1 MNNRYLTPLA
11 LLSLAS
17 LIACTPTRV
26 SDQVA
31 LNSPESWQHAPN
43 AQTAETVD
51 LKTWWQGFNDPLL
64 NELIDKALA
73 ANHDL
78 KIATARIREA
88 NAMVTVAEAALYP
101 SLDFSLSGGREKRID
116 QIVGVP
122 SGQGIKLITPT
133 ADAVSGGLAA
143 RWEIDLFGGRHLEAE
158 AAAAQAEG
166 SKEGLHA
173 TQVGLLAQVATNYL
187 ELRGVQQRTGI
198 LQNNIALQRERLRTL
213 QAFIKAGLANEADLV
228 RQQTLL
234 QGTEATL
241 PGLTNVEQMLIHRLG
256 VLLGEP
262 PENLGNRLAAVGPL
276 PNEALNKLIPFMV
289 RQAHHERNQPLAV
302 RPEPFGDAQESLVEG
317 PTQGSPRNLPT
328 MPNLLPADLLAQRPD
343 LRLAQA
349 EVSAA
354 AASLGSARADL
365 YPKLVLSASGGVG
378 ALAVGGFPSL
388 ADSVYALGSGL
399 SAPIFN
405 AGRIRAHIAAADAR
419 LDQVAANYEKT
430 FLLALEDVENA
441 FVAHRSATDSL
452 SRLTEA
458 EASAEK
464 AYRLVDALY
473 QRGANNYLAV
483 LDAQRS
489 KLAVSDER
497 AKAETAVS
505 VAMASLYRAFGGGW
519 TISSSDSGIDKA
531 SIR

>member
-11 LLSLAS
+11 FLSLAWLS
-17 LIACTPTRV
+17 ACTPTRV
-26 SDQVA
+26 GDKVA
-31 LNSPESWQHAPN
+31 LNSPATWQHAPN
-43 AQTAETVD
+43 AQTAETAD

-64 NELIDKALA
+64 NELIDQALA

-78 KIATARIREA
+78 KIATARVREA

-116 QIVGVP
+116 RIVGVP

-158 AAAAQAEG
+158 AAVAQAEG

-173 TQVGLLAQVATNYL
+173 AQVGLLAQVATNYL
-187 ELRGVQQRTGI
+187 QLRGLQQRTGI
-198 LQNNIALQRERLRTL
+198 LQGNIALQRERLRTI
-213 QAFIKAGLANEADLV
+213 QAFVKAGLANEADLA

-241 PGLTNVEQMLIHRLG
+241 PGLANAEQNLIHRLG
-256 VLLGEP
+256 VLLGQP
-262 PENLGNRLAAVGPL
+262 PESLGNRLAAVGPL
-276 PNEALNKLIPFMV
+276 PK
-289 RQAHHERNQPLAV
+289 QAPA
-302 RPEPFGDAQESLVEG
+302 
-317 PTQGSPRNLPT
+317 

-343 LRLAQA
+343 LRLAQT

-354 AASLGSARADL
+354 AAGLGSARADL

-388 ADSVYALGSGL
+388 AESVYALGSGL

-405 AGRIRAHIAAADAR
+405 AGRIRAHITAADAR
-419 LDQVAANYEKT
+419 LEQVAAKYELT

-441 FVAHRSATDSL
+441 FVAHRSATDS
-452 SRLTEA
+452 SGRLTEA

-464 AYRLVDALY
+464 AYRLVDAVY
-473 QRGANNYLAV
+473 QRGAGNYLAV

-497 AKAETAVS
+497 AKAETAVG
-505 VAMASLYRAFGGGW
+505 VAMVSLYRAFGGGW
-519 TISSSDSGIDKA
+519 TLDSSVNAIANA
-531 SIR
+531 SAR

>member
-1 MNNRYLTPLA
+1 MNSRYLTPLA
-11 LLSLAS
+11 LLSLVWLS
-17 LIACTPTRV
+17 ACTPTRV
-26 SDQVA
+26 SNQVPID
-31 LNSPESWQHAPN
+31 SPAQWQHAPN
-43 AQTAETVD
+43 AQSAGTAD

-73 ANHDL
+73 ANYDL
-78 KIATARIREA
+78 KIATARVREA

-116 QIVGVP
+116 RIVGVP

-158 AAAAQAEG
+158 AAVAQAEG
-166 SKEGLHA
+166 SQEGLHA
-173 TQVGLLAQVATNYL
+173 AQVGLLAQVATNYM
-187 ELRGVQQRTGI
+187 ELRGVQQRIGI
-198 LQNNIALQRERLRTL
+198 LQSNIDLQRERLRTL
-213 QAFIKAGLANEADLV
+213 QVFLKAGLANEADMA

-234 QGTEATL
+234 HGTEATL
-241 PGLTNVEQMLIHRLG
+241 PVLVNAEKKLTHRLG

-262 PENLGNRLAAVGPL
+262 PENLEQRLAVAGPL
-276 PNEALNKLIPFMV
+276 PK
-289 RQAHHERNQPLAV
+289 QA
-302 RPEPFGDAQESLVEG
+302 
-317 PTQGSPRNLPT
+317 PT
-328 MPNLLPADLLAQRPD
+328 MPKLLPADLLAQRPD
-343 LRLAQA
+343 LRLART

-388 ADSVYALGSGL
+388 AESVYALGSGL

-405 AGRIRAHIAAADAR
+405 AGRIRSHIAAADAR

-441 FVAHRSATDSL
+441 FVAHRSASDSFG
-452 SRLTEA
+452 RLTEA

-473 QRGANNYLAV
+473 QHGAGNYLAV

-505 VAMASLYRAFGGGW
+505 VAMVSLYRAFGGGW
-519 TISSSDSGIDKA
+519 TIASSDSGIDKV

>member
-1 MNNRYLTPLA
+1 MNSRYTTPLII
-11 LLSLAS
+11 LSWVWLS
-17 LIACTPTRV
+17 ACTPTRV
-26 SDQVA
+26 GDQVPVNSPAEWAHA
-31 LNSPESWQHAPN
+31 LNSSSDKA
-43 AQTAETVD
+43 D
-51 LKTWWQGFNDPLL
+51 LKVWWQGFNDPLL
-64 NELIDKALA
+64 NELIDRALA

-78 KIATARIREA
+78 KIATARVREA

-101 SLDFSLSGGREKRID
+101 SVDFSLSGGREKRID
-116 QIVGVP
+116 RIVGVP

-143 RWEIDLFGGRHLEAE
+143 RWEIDLFGSRHLEAE

-166 SKEGLHA
+166 SQEGLHA
-173 TQVGLLAQVATNYL
+173 AQVGLLAQVATNYL
-187 ELRGVQQRTGI
+187 ELRGTQQRTGI
-198 LQNNIALQRERLRTL
+198 LQKNIELQRERLRTL
-213 QAFIKAGLANEADLV
+213 QAFLKAGLANEADV
-228 RQQTLL
+228 ARQQTLL
-234 QGTEATL
+234 HGTEATL
-241 PGLTNVEQMLIHRLG
+241 PVLVNAEKNLIHRLG

-262 PENLGNRLAAVGPL
+262 PESLEHRLAVVGPL
-276 PNEALNKLIPFMV
+276 PKEA
-289 RQAHHERNQPLAV
+289 
-302 RPEPFGDAQESLVEG
+302 
-317 PTQGSPRNLPT
+317 PT
-328 MPNLLPADLLAQRPD
+328 MPNLLPSDLLAQRPD

-365 YPKLVLSASGGVG
+365 YPKLVLSASGGLG

-388 ADSVYALGSGL
+388 AESVYALGSGL

-441 FVAHRSATDSL
+441 FVAHRSATD
-452 SRLTEA
+452 RFGQLTEA

-473 QRGANNYLAV
+473 NRGAGDYLAV

-489 KLAVSDER
+489 KLQISDQR
-497 AKAETAVS
+497 ISAETEIA
-505 VAMASLYRAFGGGW
+505 VAMVSLYRAFGGGW
-519 TISSSDSGIDKA
+519 SEDPGPTEVANAD
-531 SIR
+531 

>member
-1 MNNRYLTPLA
+1 MNSRYLTPLA
-11 LLSLAS
+11 LLSLVWLS
-17 LIACTPTRV
+17 ACTPTRV
-26 SDQVA
+26 SNQVPID
-31 LNSPESWQHAPN
+31 SPAQWQHAPN
-43 AQTAETVD
+43 AQSAGTAD

-73 ANHDL
+73 ANYDL
-78 KIATARIREA
+78 KIATARVREA

-116 QIVGVP
+116 RIVGVP

-158 AAAAQAEG
+158 AAAVQAEG
-166 SKEGLHA
+166 SQEGLHA
-173 TQVGLLAQVATNYL
+173 AQVGLLAQVATNYL

-198 LQNNIALQRERLRTL
+198 LQKNIELQRERLRTL
-213 QAFIKAGLANEADLV
+213 QAFLKAGLANEADIA

-241 PGLTNVEQMLIHRLG
+241 PILVNAEKNLIHRLG

-262 PENLGNRLAAVGPL
+262 PESLEYRLAVVGPL
-276 PNEALNKLIPFMV
+276 PK
-289 RQAHHERNQPLAV
+289 QA
-302 RPEPFGDAQESLVEG
+302 
-317 PTQGSPRNLPT
+317 PT
-328 MPNLLPADLLAQRPD
+328 MPSLLPSDLLAQRPD
-343 LRLAQA
+343 LRLAQT

-354 AASLGSARADL
+354 AASLGSAQADL
-365 YPKLVLSASGGVG
+365 YSKLVLSASGGLG

-388 ADSVYALGSGL
+388 AESVYALGSGL

-419 LDQVAANYEKT
+419 LSQVAANYEKT

-441 FVAHRSATDSL
+441 FVAHRSARD
-452 SRLTEA
+452 RFGQLTEA
-458 EASAEK
+458 EGSAEK
-464 AYRLVDALY
+464 AYRLVDAMY
-473 QRGANNYLAV
+473 QRGAGDYLVV

-497 AKAETAVS
+497 TKAETEVS
-505 VAMASLYRAFGGGW
+505 VAMVSLYRAFGGGW
-519 TISSSDSGIDKA
+519 KVDSSASIDKA
-531 SIR
+531 SIP

>member
-1 MNNRYLTPLA
+1 MNNRYLTSLAFLA
-11 LLSLAS
+11 LAWLSG
-17 LIACTPTRV
+17 CTPTRV
-26 SDQVA
+26 GDQVA
-31 LNSPESWQHAPN
+31 LDSPATWQHAPN
-43 AQTAETVD
+43 VQSIETVD

-78 KIATARIREA
+78 KIATARVRES
-88 NAMVTVAEAALYP
+88 NAMVTIAESALYP

-116 QIVGVP
+116 RIVGVP

-173 TQVGLLAQVATNYL
+173 AQVGLLAQVATNYL

-198 LQNNIALQRERLRTL
+198 LQGNIALQRERLRTI
-213 QAFIKAGLANEADLV
+213 QAFVKAGLANEADLA

-234 QGTEATL
+234 QDTEATL
-241 PGLTNVEQMLIHRLG
+241 PGLVNAEHNLIHRLG

-262 PENLGNRLAAVGPL
+262 PESLGNRLAAVDPL
-276 PNEALNKLIPFMV
+276 PK
-289 RQAHHERNQPLAV
+289 QAPAM
-302 RPEPFGDAQESLVEG
+302 
-317 PTQGSPRNLPT
+317 PT
-328 MPNLLPADLLAQRPD
+328 LLPADLLAQRPD
-343 LRLAQA
+343 LRLAQT

-365 YPKLVLSASGGVG
+365 YPKVVLSASGGVG

-388 ADSVYALGSGL
+388 AESVYALGSGL

-419 LDQVAANYEKT
+419 LDQVATNYEKI

-441 FVAHRSATDSL
+441 FVSHRSATDSFGQL
-452 SRLTEA
+452 IEA

-473 QRGANNYLAV
+473 QHGAGNYLAV

-505 VAMASLYRAFGGGW
+505 VSMVSLYRAFGGGW
-519 TISSSDSGIDKA
+519 VVASSVGDFEIDFSTA
-531 SIR
+531 SQ

>member
-1 MNNRYLTPLA
+1 MKKRYLAA
-11 LLSLAS
+11 LTILSLAS
-17 LIACTPTRV
+17 QIACTPTRV
-26 SDQVA
+26 GDQVA
-31 LNSPESWQHAPN
+31 LNSPAAWQHAPN
-43 AQTAETVD
+43 AQTSEKAD

-64 NELIDKALA
+64 NELIDQALA

-78 KIATARIREA
+78 KIATARVREA

-116 QIVGVP
+116 RIVGVP
-122 SGQGIKLITPT
+122 SGQGMKLITPT

-158 AAAAQAEG
+158 AAAAQAQG
-166 SKEGLHA
+166 SQEGLHA
-173 TQVGLLAQVATNYL
+173 GQVGLLAQVATNYL

-198 LQNNIALQRERLRTL
+198 LQSNIALQRERLRTL
-213 QAFIKAGLANEADLV
+213 QAFEKAGLANEADLA

-234 QGTEATL
+234 QGTEAEL
-241 PGLTNVEQMLIHRLG
+241 PGLANAEQKLIHRLG

-262 PENLGNRLAAVGPL
+262 PENLGNRLAAIGPL
-276 PNEALNKLIPFMV
+276 PK
-289 RQAHHERNQPLAV
+289 QAPA
-302 RPEPFGDAQESLVEG
+302 
-317 PTQGSPRNLPT
+317 
-328 MPNLLPADLLAQRPD
+328 MPKLLPADLLAQRPD
-343 LRLAQA
+343 LRLAQT

-365 YPKLVLSASGGVG
+365 YPKLVLSASGGFG

-452 SRLTEA
+452 GRLTEA

-473 QRGANNYLAV
+473 QRGAGNYLAV
-483 LDAQRS
+483 LDAQRG

-497 AKAETAVS
+497 AKAETATS
-505 VAMASLYRAFGGGW
+505 VAMVSLYRAFGGGW
-519 TISSSDSGIDKA
+519 TAASSDRGIVKT
-531 SIR
+531 SMR

>member
-1 MNNRYLTPLA
+1 MNNRVLAPLTILA
-11 LLSLAS
+11 LAWLS
-17 LIACTPTRV
+17 ACTPTRV
-26 SDQVA
+26 GDQIA
-31 LNSPESWQHAPN
+31 LDSPAQWQHAPN
-43 AQTAETVD
+43 AKTAGMTD

-78 KIATARIREA
+78 KIAAARVREA
-88 NAMVTVAEAALYP
+88 NAMATAAEAALYP

-116 QIVGVP
+116 RIVGVP

-166 SKEGLHA
+166 SQEGLHA
-173 TQVGLLAQVATNYL
+173 AQVGLLTQVAMNYL
-187 ELRGVQQRTGI
+187 ELRGTQQRTGI
-198 LQNNIALQRERLRTL
+198 LQKNIDLQRERLRTL
-213 QAFIKAGLANEADLV
+213 QVFHKAGLANEADMA

-234 QGTEATL
+234 HGTEAAL
-241 PGLTNVEQMLIHRLG
+241 PLLVNAEKNLVHRLG

-262 PENLGNRLAAVGPL
+262 PESLEKRLAVAGPL
-276 PNEALNKLIPFMV
+276 PKQTPA
-289 RQAHHERNQPLAV
+289 
-302 RPEPFGDAQESLVEG
+302 
-317 PTQGSPRNLPT
+317 

-343 LRLAQA
+343 LRLAQT
-349 EVSAA
+349 ELSAA
-354 AASLGSARADL
+354 AAGLGSARADL
-365 YPKLVLSASGGVG
+365 YPKLVLSASGGLG

-441 FVAHRSATDSL
+441 FVAHRSAIEHNEQL
-452 SRLTEA
+452 SQA
-458 EASAEK
+458 ETSAEK
-464 AYRLVDALY
+464 AYRLAEALY
-473 QRGANNYLAV
+473 RQGAGDYLTL
-483 LDAQRS
+483 LDTQRS
-489 KLAVSDER
+489 KLAASDER
-497 AKAETAVS
+497 AKAGTALQVS
-505 VAMASLYRAFGGGW
+505 MVSLYRAFGGGW
-519 TISSSDSGIDKA
+519 TVEPPSQINATTNAITST
-531 SIR
+531 RE

>member
-1 MNNRYLTPLA
+1 MNNRYLIPLT

-26 SDQVA
+26 GDQVA
-31 LNSPESWQHAPN
+31 LNSPATWQHAPN
-43 AQTAETVD
+43 TQTTETVD

-78 KIATARIREA
+78 KIATARVREA
-88 NAMVTVAEAALYP
+88 SAMVTVAEAALYP
-101 SLDFSLSGGREKRID
+101 SLDFSISGGREKRID
-116 QIVGVP
+116 RIVGVP
-122 SGQGIKLITPT
+122 DGQGMKLITPT

-143 RWEIDLFGGRHLEAE
+143 RWEIDVFGGRHLEAE
-158 AAAAQAEG
+158 AAAAQAQG
-166 SKEGLHA
+166 SREGLHA
-173 TQVGLLAQVATNYL
+173 AQVGLLAQVATNYL
-187 ELRGVQQRTGI
+187 ELRGVQQRIGI
-198 LQNNIALQRERLRTL
+198 LQENIALQRERLRTL
-213 QAFIKAGLANEADLV
+213 QAFVKAGLANEADLA

-241 PGLTNVEQMLIHRLG
+241 PQLTNAEQNLIHRLG

-262 PENLGNRLAAVGPL
+262 PENLGARLAVAGPL
-276 PNEALNKLIPFMV
+276 PK
-289 RQAHHERNQPLAV
+289 QAPV
-302 RPEPFGDAQESLVEG
+302 
-317 PTQGSPRNLPT
+317 
-328 MPNLLPADLLAQRPD
+328 MPNLLPAELLAQRPD
-343 LRLAQA
+343 LRLAQT

-365 YPKLVLSASGGVG
+365 YPKIVLSVSGGLG

-388 ADSVYALGSGL
+388 ADSVYALGSGI

-405 AGRIRAHIAAADAR
+405 AGRIRAQITAADGR
-419 LDQVAANYEKT
+419 LEQVAANYEKT

-441 FVAHRSATDSL
+441 FVAHRSATDSF

-464 AYRLVDALY
+464 AYRLVDTLY
-473 QRGANNYLAV
+473 SRGAGNYLAV
-483 LDAQRS
+483 LDAQRG

-505 VAMASLYRAFGGGW
+505 VAMVSLYRAFGGGW
-519 TISSSDSGIDKA
+519 TANSTNSAVDTA
-531 SIR
+531 FMP

>member
-1 MNNRYLTPLA
+1 MNKRVLIPLTI
-11 LLSLAS
+11 LSLAS
-17 LIACTPTRV
+17 QIACTPTRV
-26 SDQVA
+26 GDQVA
-31 LNSPESWQHAPN
+31 LNSPASWHHAPT
-43 AQTAETVD
+43 AQTAETAD
-51 LKTWWQGFNDPLL
+51 LKTWWQGFGDPLL

-78 KIATARIREA
+78 KIATARVREA

-116 QIVGVP
+116 RIVGVP

-166 SKEGLHA
+166 SKEGLRA
-173 TQVGLLAQVATNYL
+173 AQVGLLAQVATNYL
-187 ELRGVQQRTGI
+187 ELRGVQQRTDI
-198 LQNNIALQRERLRTL
+198 LQSDIALQRERLRTV
-213 QAFIKAGLANEADLV
+213 QAFVKAGLANEADLA

-234 QGTEATL
+234 QGTEAML
-241 PGLTNVEQMLIHRLG
+241 PQLTNAGQKLIHRLG

-262 PENLGNRLAAVGPL
+262 PESLEQRLAVAGPL
-276 PNEALNKLIPFMV
+276 PKQAPAMPKLV
-289 RQAHHERNQPLAV
+289 
-302 RPEPFGDAQESLVEG
+302 
-317 PTQGSPRNLPT
+317 
-328 MPNLLPADLLAQRPD
+328 PADLLAQRPD
-343 LRLAQA
+343 LRLAQT

-365 YPKLVLSASGGVG
+365 YPKLVLSASGGIG

-419 LDQVAANYEKT
+419 LEQVGANYEKT

-452 SRLTEA
+452 GQLTAA
-458 EASAEK
+458 ETSAEK

-473 QRGANNYLAV
+473 QRGVGDYLAV

-497 AKAETAVS
+497 TKAETAAG
-505 VAMASLYRAFGGGW
+505 VAMVSIYRAFGGGW
-519 TISSSDSGIDKA
+519 MFDSAINKA
-531 SIR
+531 SIW

>member
-1 MNNRYLTPLA
+1 MNKRYLAALPL
-11 LLSLAS
+11 LLLVS

-26 SDQVA
+26 GDQVA
-31 LNSPESWQHAPN
+31 LNSPANWQHAPN
-43 AQTAETVD
+43 AQTTEAVD

-64 NELIDKALA
+64 NELIDKALS

-78 KIATARIREA
+78 KIASARVREA
-88 NAMVTVAEAALYP
+88 NAMVTVAEAAMYP
-101 SLDFSLSGGREKRID
+101 SLDFSVSGGREKRID
-116 QIVGVP
+116 RIVGVP

-143 RWEIDLFGGRHLEAE
+143 RWEIDLFGGRQLEAE
-158 AAAAQAEG
+158 AAAAQAQG
-166 SKEGLHA
+166 SQEGLHA
-173 TQVGLLAQVATNYL
+173 AQVGLLAQVATNYL

-198 LQNNIALQRERLRTL
+198 LQNNIALQRERLRTV
-213 QAFIKAGLANEADLV
+213 QVFVKAGLANEADLA

-241 PGLTNVEQMLIHRLG
+241 PGMTNAEQNLIHRLG

-262 PENLGNRLAAVGPL
+262 PENLGTRLAAAGPL
-276 PNEALNKLIPFMV
+276 PK
-289 RQAHHERNQPLAV
+289 QAPA
-302 RPEPFGDAQESLVEG
+302 
-317 PTQGSPRNLPT
+317 
-328 MPNLLPADLLAQRPD
+328 MPHLLPADLLAQRPD
-343 LRLAQA
+343 LRLAQT

-365 YPKLVLSASGGVG
+365 YPKIVLSASGGLG
-378 ALAVGGFPSL
+378 AIAVGGFPSL

-405 AGRIRAHIAAADAR
+405 AGRIRAQITAADAR
-419 LDQVAANYEKT
+419 LEQVAANYEKT

-441 FVAHRSATDSL
+441 FVAHRSANDSL
-452 SRLTEA
+452 GKLTEA

-464 AYRLVDALY
+464 AYRLVDTLY
-473 QRGANNYLAV
+473 SRGAGNYLAV

-489 KLAVSDER
+489 KLSVSDER
-497 AKAETAVS
+497 AKAETAVG
-505 VAMASLYRAFGGGW
+505 VAMVSLYRAFGGGW
-519 TISSSDSGIDKA
+519 IVDSSVSGIDNKLIV
-531 SIR
+531 SRDKQ

>member
-1 MNNRYLTPLA
+1 MKNSSLTLLT
-11 LLSLAS
+11 LLSLTN

-26 SDQVA
+26 GDQVA
-31 LNSPESWQHAPN
+31 INSPAQWQHAPN
-43 AQTAETVD
+43 AQVTEAVD

-78 KIATARIREA
+78 KIATARVREA

-116 QIVGVP
+116 RIVGVP

-158 AAAAQAEG
+158 AAAAQAKG

-173 TQVGLLAQVATNYL
+173 AQVGLLAQVATNYL
-187 ELRGVQQRTGI
+187 ELRGVQQRTSI
-198 LQNNIALQRERLRTL
+198 LQENIALQRERLRTL
-213 QAFIKAGLANEADLV
+213 QAFVKAGLANEADLA

-234 QGTEATL
+234 QSTEATL
-241 PGLTNVEQMLIHRLG
+241 PTLANAEQNLIHRLG

-262 PENLGNRLAAVGPL
+262 PENLEHSFADADADAGPL
-276 PNEALNKLIPFMV
+276 PKQAPAL
-289 RQAHHERNQPLAV
+289 
-302 RPEPFGDAQESLVEG
+302 
-317 PTQGSPRNLPT
+317 
-328 MPNLLPADLLAQRPD
+328 PNLLPADLLAQRPD
-343 LRLAQA
+343 LRLAQT
-349 EVSAA
+349 EVSVA

-365 YPKLVLSASGGVG
+365 YPKIVLSASGGLG

-388 ADSVYALGSGL
+388 ADSVYALGSGI

-430 FLLALEDVENA
+430 FLLTLEDVENA
-441 FVAHRSATDSL
+441 FVAHRSATDSF

-473 QRGANNYLAV
+473 SRGAGNYLAV
-483 LDAQRS
+483 LDAERS

-497 AKAETAVS
+497 AKAQTAVS
-505 VAMASLYRAFGGGW
+505 VAMVSLYRAFGGGW
-519 TISSSDSGIDKA
+519 RVDARES
-531 SIR
+531 

>member
-1 MNNRYLTPLA
+1 MNNRYLTPLTV
-11 LLSLAS
+11 LSVVWLS
-17 LIACTPTRV
+17 ACTPTRV
-26 SDQVA
+26 GDQVA
-31 LNSPESWQHAPN
+31 LNSPASWQHAPDP
-43 AQTAETVD
+43 QTAETVD
-51 LKTWWQGFNDPLL
+51 LKIWWQGFNDPLL
-64 NELIDKALA
+64 NELIDQALA

-78 KIATARIREA
+78 KIAAARVREA

-101 SLDFSLSGGREKRID
+101 SLDFSLAGGREKRID
-116 QIVGVP
+116 RIVGVP
-122 SGQGIKLITPT
+122 SGQGIQLITPT

-143 RWEIDLFGGRHLEAE
+143 RWEIDVFGGRHLEAE

-166 SKEGLHA
+166 SREGLHA
-173 TQVGLLAQVATNYL
+173 AQVGLLAQVATNYL

-198 LQNNIALQRERLRTL
+198 LQSNIALQRERLRTL
-213 QAFIKAGLANEADLV
+213 QVFVKAGLANEADV
-228 RQQTLL
+228 ARQQTLL

-241 PGLTNVEQMLIHRLG
+241 PQLVNAGQKLIHRLG
-256 VLLGEP
+256 VLQGEP
-262 PENLGNRLAAVGPL
+262 PESLEQRLTVTGPL
-276 PNEALNKLIPFMV
+276 PK
-289 RQAHHERNQPLAV
+289 QA
-302 RPEPFGDAQESLVEG
+302 
-317 PTQGSPRNLPT
+317 PT
-328 MPNLLPADLLAQRPD
+328 MPKLLPADLLAQRPD
-343 LRLAQA
+343 LRLAQT

-354 AASLGSARADL
+354 AASLGAARADL

-388 ADSVYALGSGL
+388 GESVYALGSGL

-419 LDQVAANYEKT
+419 LDQVAANFEKT

-441 FVAHRSATDSL
+441 FVTHRAATDSL
-452 SRLTEA
+452 GQLTTA

-473 QRGANNYLAV
+473 QRGAGDYLAV

-497 AKAETAVS
+497 AKAETAAG
-505 VAMASLYRAFGGGW
+505 VAMVSLYRAFGGGW
-519 TISSSDSGIDKA
+519 TIASSDRGIDKA

>member
-1 MNNRYLTPLA
+1 MNNRYLTPLTI
-11 LLSLAS
+11 LSLAS

-26 SDQVA
+26 GDQVA
-31 LNSPESWQHAPN
+31 LNSPATWQHAPN
-43 AQTAETVD
+43 AQTAETAD

-78 KIATARIREA
+78 KIASARVREA

-101 SLDFSLSGGREKRID
+101 SLDFSLFGGREKRID
-116 QIVGVP
+116 RIVGVP
-122 SGQGIKLITPT
+122 SEQGIKLITPT

-143 RWEIDLFGGRHLEAE
+143 RWEIDLFGSRHLEAE
-158 AAAAQAEG
+158 AAAAQAKG
-166 SKEGLHA
+166 SQEGLHA
-173 TQVGLLAQVATNYL
+173 AQVGLLAQVATHYL

-198 LQNNIALQRERLRTL
+198 LQKNIALQRERLRTL
-213 QAFIKAGLANEADLV
+213 QVFLKAGLANEADLA
-228 RQQTLL
+228 RQQSLL

-241 PGLTNVEQMLIHRLG
+241 PQLANAEQNLIHRLG

-262 PENLGNRLAAVGPL
+262 PESLGNRLAAVGPL
-276 PNEALNKLIPFMV
+276 PK
-289 RQAHHERNQPLAV
+289 QAPVL
-302 RPEPFGDAQESLVEG
+302 
-317 PTQGSPRNLPT
+317 
-328 MPNLLPADLLAQRPD
+328 PNLLPADILAQRPD
-343 LRLAQA
+343 LRLAQT

-354 AASLGSARADL
+354 AASLGSAQADL

-405 AGRIRAHIAAADAR
+405 AGRIRAHITAADAR
-419 LDQVAANYEKT
+419 LEQVAANYEKT

-441 FVAHRSATDSL
+441 FVAHRAATDSFG
-452 SRLTEA
+452 RLTEA

-473 QRGANNYLAV
+473 SRGAGNYLAV
-483 LDAQRS
+483 LDAQRG
-489 KLAVSDER
+489 KLAAGDER
-497 AKAETAVS
+497 AKAETAVG
-505 VAMASLYRAFGGGW
+505 VAMVSLYRAFGGGW
-519 TISSSDSGIDKA
+519 TVDSSVGGSTRS
-531 SIR
+531 R

>member
-26 SDQVA
+26 GDQVA
-31 LNSPESWQHAPN
+31 LNSPATWQHAPN
-43 AQTAETVD
+43 AQTAETAD

-64 NELIDKALA
+64 NELIGKALA
-73 ANHDL
+73 ANYDL
-78 KIATARIREA
+78 KIATARVREA

-116 QIVGVP
+116 RIVGVP

-166 SKEGLHA
+166 SQEGLHA
-173 TQVGLLAQVATNYL
+173 AQVGLLAQVATNYL

-198 LQNNIALQRERLRTL
+198 LQKNIELQRERLRTL
-213 QAFIKAGLANEADLV
+213 QAFLKAGLANEADIA

-234 QGTEATL
+234 QATEATL
-241 PGLTNVEQMLIHRLG
+241 PVLTNAEQNLIHRLG
-256 VLLGEP
+256 VLLGEQ
-262 PENLGNRLAAVGPL
+262 PENLENRLAVVSPL
-276 PNEALNKLIPFMV
+276 PK
-289 RQAHHERNQPLAV
+289 QAPA
-302 RPEPFGDAQESLVEG
+302 
-317 PTQGSPRNLPT
+317 
-328 MPNLLPADLLAQRPD
+328 MPKLLPADLLAQRPD
-343 LRLAQA
+343 LRLAQT

-419 LDQVAANYEKT
+419 LDQVAASYEKA

-441 FVAHRSATDSL
+441 FVAHRSATDSFG
-452 SRLTEA
+452 RLTEA

-473 QRGANNYLAV
+473 QRGAGDYLAV

-489 KLAVSDER
+489 KLAVSDEC
-497 AKAETAVS
+497 AKAETATS
-505 VAMASLYRAFGGGW
+505 VATVSLYRAFGGGW
-519 TISSSDSGIDKA
+519 TIASSDSGIDKT
-531 SIR
+531 SKP

>member
-11 LLSLAS
+11 LLALAWLS
-17 LIACTPTRV
+17 ACTPTRV

-31 LNSPESWQHAPN
+31 LNSPSTWQHAPN
-43 AQTAETVD
+43 AQTSEAVD

-64 NELIDKALA
+64 NELIDIALA

-78 KIATARIREA
+78 KIAAARAREA
-88 NAMVTVAEAALYP
+88 NAMVTVAEATLYP

-116 QIVGVP
+116 RIVGVP

-166 SKEGLHA
+166 SMEGLHA
-173 TQVGLLAQVATNYL
+173 AQVGLLAQVATNYM
-187 ELRGVQQRTGI
+187 ELCGVQQRIGI
-198 LQNNIALQRERLRTL
+198 LQSNIDLQRERLRTVQVFL
-213 QAFIKAGLANEADLV
+213 KAGLANEADMA
-228 RQQTLL
+228 RQKILL
-234 QGTEATL
+234 QSTEATL
-241 PGLTNVEQMLIHRLG
+241 PQLTNAKQNLIHRLG

-262 PENLGNRLAAVGPL
+262 PENL
-276 PNEALNKLIPFMV
+276 EKK
-289 RQAHHERNQPLAV
+289 LAV
-302 RPEPFGDAQESLVEG
+302 IGQLPKQA
-317 PTQGSPRNLPT
+317 PT

-343 LRLAQA
+343 LRLAKT

-365 YPKLVLSASGGVG
+365 YPKLMLSASGGVG

-388 ADSVYALGSGL
+388 AESVYALGSGL

-405 AGRIRAHIAAADAR
+405 AGRIRAHIASADAR
-419 LDQVAANYEKT
+419 LDQIAASYEKT

-452 SRLTEA
+452 GQLTEA
-458 EASAEK
+458 ETSAEK

-473 QRGANNYLAV
+473 QRGAGNYLAV

-497 AKAETAVS
+497 AKAETAIR
-505 VAMASLYRAFGGGW
+505 VAVVSLYRAFGGGW
-519 TISSSDSGIDKA
+519 IIEPSGIHIDQA
-531 SIR
+531 ER

>member
-1 MNNRYLTPLA
+1 MNNRYLTPLTI
-11 LLSLAS
+11 LSLVW
-17 LIACTPTRV
+17 LNACTPTRV
-26 SDQVA
+26 GDQVA
-31 LNSPESWQHAPN
+31 PNSPATWQHAPN
-43 AQTAETVD
+43 TQTAETAD

-78 KIATARIREA
+78 KIAAARVREA
-88 NAMVTVAEAALYP
+88 NAMVTISEAALYP

-116 QIVGVP
+116 RIVGVP

-143 RWEIDLFGGRHLEAE
+143 RWEIDLFGSRHLEAE

-166 SKEGLHA
+166 SQEGLHA
-173 TQVGLLAQVATNYL
+173 AQVGLLAQVATNYL
-187 ELRGVQQRTGI
+187 ELRGVQQRISI
-198 LQNNIALQRERLRTL
+198 LQSNIDLQRERLRTM
-213 QAFIKAGLANEADLV
+213 QALLKAGLANEVDKA

-234 QGTEATL
+234 QSTEATL
-241 PGLTNVEQMLIHRLG
+241 PQLTNAGQKLIHRLG

-262 PENLGNRLAAVGPL
+262 PENLEIKLALVGQL
-276 PNEALNKLIPFMV
+276 PK
-289 RQAHHERNQPLAV
+289 QA
-302 RPEPFGDAQESLVEG
+302 
-317 PTQGSPRNLPT
+317 PTL
-328 MPNLLPADLLAQRPD
+328 PNLLPADLLAQRPD
-343 LRLAQA
+343 LRLAQT

-365 YPKLVLSASGGVG
+365 YPKLVLSASGGLG

-419 LDQVAANYEKT
+419 LDQVAANYELT

-441 FVAHRSATDSL
+441 FVAHRSATDSFGQ
-452 SRLTEA
+452 LTEA

-473 QRGANNYLAV
+473 QRGAGNYLAV

-497 AKAETAVS
+497 TKAETAVS
-505 VAMASLYRAFGGGW
+505 VAMVSLYRAFGGGW
-519 TISSSDSGIDKA
+519 TLDSSVNAIENA
-531 SIR
+531 SAR

>member
-11 LLSLAS
+11 FLSLAWLS
-17 LIACTPTRV
+17 ACTPTRV
-26 SDQVA
+26 GDKVA
-31 LNSPESWQHAPN
+31 LNSPATWQHAPN
-43 AQTAETVD
+43 AQTAETAD

-64 NELIDKALA
+64 NELIDQALA

-78 KIATARIREA
+78 KIATARVREA

-116 QIVGVP
+116 RIVGVP

-158 AAAAQAEG
+158 AAVAQAEG

-173 TQVGLLAQVATNYL
+173 AQVGLLAQVATNYL
-187 ELRGVQQRTGI
+187 QLRGLQQRTGI
-198 LQNNIALQRERLRTL
+198 LQGNIALQRERLRTI
-213 QAFIKAGLANEADLV
+213 QAFVKAGLANEADLA

-241 PGLTNVEQMLIHRLG
+241 PGLANAEQNLIHRLG
-256 VLLGEP
+256 VLLGQP
-262 PENLGNRLAAVGPL
+262 PESLGNRLAAVGPL
-276 PNEALNKLIPFMV
+276 PK
-289 RQAHHERNQPLAV
+289 QAPA
-302 RPEPFGDAQESLVEG
+302 
-317 PTQGSPRNLPT
+317 

-343 LRLAQA
+343 LRLAQT

-354 AASLGSARADL
+354 AAGLGSARADL

-388 ADSVYALGSGL
+388 AESVYALGSGL

-405 AGRIRAHIAAADAR
+405 AGRIRAHITAADAR
-419 LDQVAANYEKT
+419 LEQVAAKYELT

-441 FVAHRSATDSL
+441 FVAHRSATDS
-452 SRLTEA
+452 SGRLTEA

-464 AYRLVDALY
+464 AYRLIDALY
-473 QRGANNYLAV
+473 QRGAGNYLAV

-505 VAMASLYRAFGGGW
+505 VATVSLYRAFGGGW
-519 TISSSDSGIDKA
+519 MLDSAIDKA
-531 SIR
+531 SIW

>member
-1 MNNRYLTPLA
+1 MNNRYLTPLT

-26 SDQVA
+26 GDQVA
-31 LNSPESWQHAPN
+31 LNSPTTWQHAPD
-43 AQTAETVD
+43 AQSGETAD
-51 LKTWWQGFNDPLL
+51 MKTWWQGFNDPLL
-64 NELIDKALA
+64 NELIDKALV

-78 KIATARIREA
+78 KIAAARVREA

-116 QIVGVP
+116 RIVGVP
-122 SGQGIKLITPT
+122 SEQGIKLITPN

-143 RWEIDLFGGRHLEAE
+143 RWEIDLFGGRHLQAE

-166 SKEGLHA
+166 SKEGLYA
-173 TQVGLLAQVATNYL
+173 AQVGLLAQVATNYL
-187 ELRGVQQRTGI
+187 QLRGVQQRTGI
-198 LQNNIALQRERLRTL
+198 LQNNITLQRERLRTL
-213 QAFIKAGLANEADLV
+213 EVFVKAGLANEADLA

-234 QGTEATL
+234 QSTEAIL
-241 PGLTNVEQMLIHRLG
+241 PGLTNAEQNMIHRLG
-256 VLLGEP
+256 VLLGEQ
-262 PENLGNRLAAVGPL
+262 PESLGNRLATVGP
-276 PNEALNKLIPFMV
+276 IPK
-289 RQAHHERNQPLAV
+289 QAPA
-302 RPEPFGDAQESLVEG
+302 
-317 PTQGSPRNLPT
+317 
-328 MPNLLPADLLAQRPD
+328 MPNLLPADLLTQRPD
-343 LRLAQA
+343 LRLVQT

-354 AASLGSARADL
+354 AASLGSARSDL
-365 YPKLVLSASGGVG
+365 YPKLVLSASGGLG

-388 ADSVYALGSGL
+388 AESVYALGSGL

-441 FVAHRSATDSL
+441 FVAHRSTTDSL
-452 SRLTEA
+452 GRLTEA
-458 EASAEK
+458 EASADK

-473 QRGANNYLAV
+473 QRGAGNYLAV

-497 AKAETAVS
+497 AKAETAVG
-505 VAMASLYRAFGGGW
+505 VAMVSLYRAFGGGW
-519 TISSSDSGIDKA
+519 KVDSSLSAFENDSA
-531 SIR
+531 L

>member
-1 MNNRYLTPLA
+1 MNSRYLTPLA
-11 LLSLAS
+11 LLSLVWLS
-17 LIACTPTRV
+17 GCTPTRV
-26 SDQVA
+26 SNQVPID
-31 LNSPESWQHAPN
+31 SPAQWQHAPN
-43 AQTAETVD
+43 AQSAETAD
-51 LKTWWQGFNDPLL
+51 LKTWWQGFNNPLL

-73 ANHDL
+73 ANYDL
-78 KIATARIREA
+78 KIATARVREA

-116 QIVGVP
+116 RIVGVP

-166 SKEGLHA
+166 SQEGLHA
-173 TQVGLLAQVATNYL
+173 AQVGLLAQVATNYL

-198 LQNNIALQRERLRTL
+198 LQKNIELQRERLRTL
-213 QAFIKAGLANEADLV
+213 QAFHKAGLANEADMA

-241 PGLTNVEQMLIHRLG
+241 PLLTNAEKNLIHRLG

-262 PENLGNRLAAVGPL
+262 PESLEYRLAVVGPL
-276 PNEALNKLIPFMV
+276 PK
-289 RQAHHERNQPLAV
+289 QA
-302 RPEPFGDAQESLVEG
+302 
-317 PTQGSPRNLPT
+317 PT
-328 MPNLLPADLLAQRPD
+328 MPGLLPSDLLAQRPD
-343 LRLAQA
+343 LRLAQT

-354 AASLGSARADL
+354 AASLGSAQADL
-365 YPKLVLSASGGVG
+365 YPKLVLSASGGLG

-388 ADSVYALGSGL
+388 AESVYALGSGL

-419 LDQVAANYEKT
+419 LSQVAASYEKT

-441 FVAHRSATDSL
+441 FVAHRSARD
-452 SRLTEA
+452 RFGQLTEA
-458 EASAEK
+458 EGSAEK
-464 AYRLVDALY
+464 AYRLVDAMY
-473 QRGANNYLAV
+473 QRGAGDYLVV

-497 AKAETAVS
+497 TKAETEVS
-505 VAMASLYRAFGGGW
+505 VAMVSLYRAFGGGW
-519 TISSSDSGIDKA
+519 KVDSSASIDKA
-531 SIR
+531 SIP

>member
-1 MNNRYLTPLA
+1 MNSRYLTPLTI
-11 LLSLAS
+11 LSLAS

-26 SDQVA
+26 GNQVA
-31 LNSPESWQHAPN
+31 LNSPATWQHAPN
-43 AQTAETVD
+43 AQTAEMAN

-78 KIATARIREA
+78 KIATARVREA
-88 NAMVTVAEAALYP
+88 NAMITVAEAALYP

-116 QIVGVP
+116 RIVGVP
-122 SGQGIKLITPT
+122 SNQGIKLITPT

-166 SKEGLHA
+166 SLEGLHA
-173 TQVGLLAQVATNYL
+173 AQVGLLAQVATNYL
-187 ELRGVQQRTGI
+187 ELRGVQQRTNI
-198 LQNNIALQRERLRTL
+198 LQSNIDLQLERLRAL
-213 QAFIKAGLANEADLV
+213 QVFVKAGVANEADIA
-228 RQQTLL
+228 RQQMLL
-234 QGTEATL
+234 QSTEAML
-241 PGLTNVEQMLIHRLG
+241 PQLTNAGQKLIHRLG
-256 VLLGEP
+256 VLLGEQP
-262 PENLGNRLAAVGPL
+262 VSLEKRLAVVGPL
-276 PNEALNKLIPFMV
+276 PVATPSIP
-289 RQAHHERNQPLAV
+289 
-302 RPEPFGDAQESLVEG
+302 D
-317 PTQGSPRNLPT
+317 
-328 MPNLLPADLLAQRPD
+328 LLPSDLLTQRPD
-343 LRLAQA
+343 LRLAQT

-354 AASLGSARADL
+354 AASLGSTRADL

-388 ADSVYALGSGL
+388 AESVYALGSGL

-405 AGRIRAHIAAADAR
+405 AGRIRAHIVAADAR

-430 FLLALEDVENA
+430 FLQALEDVENA
-441 FVAHRSATDSL
+441 FVAHRSATDSFGQ
-452 SRLTEA
+452 LTEA

-473 QRGANNYLAV
+473 QRGADNYLAV

-489 KLAVSDER
+489 KLTVSDER
-497 AKAETAVS
+497 AKAETATS
-505 VAMASLYRAFGGGW
+505 VATVSLYRAFGGGW
-519 TISSSDSGIDKA
+519 TIASSDSGIDKA
-531 SIR
+531 SKP

>member
-1 MNNRYLTPLA
+1 MNNRYLTPLI
-11 LLSLAS
+11 LLSLTS

-26 SDQVA
+26 GDQVA
-31 LNSPESWQHAPN
+31 LNSPATWQHAAN
-43 AQTAETVD
+43 DKTFEAID

-64 NELIDKALA
+64 KELIDKALA

-78 KIATARIREA
+78 KIAAARVREA

-101 SLDFSLSGGREKRID
+101 SFDFSVSGGREKRID
-116 QIVGVP
+116 RIVGVP

-143 RWEIDLFGGRHLEAE
+143 DWEIDLFGGRHLQAE

-166 SKEGLHA
+166 SMEGLHA
-173 TQVGLLAQVATNYL
+173 AQVGLLAQVATNYL
-187 ELRGVQQRTGI
+187 ELCGVQQRIGI
-198 LQNNIALQRERLRTL
+198 LQSNIALQRERLRTVQVFL
-213 QAFIKAGLANEADLV
+213 KAGLANEAELA

-234 QGTEATL
+234 QSTEATL
-241 PGLTNVEQMLIHRLG
+241 PQLTNAKQNLIHRLG

-262 PENLGNRLAAVGPL
+262 PENLEHRLAVVAQL
-276 PNEALNKLIPFMV
+276 PKKA
-289 RQAHHERNQPLAV
+289 
-302 RPEPFGDAQESLVEG
+302 
-317 PTQGSPRNLPT
+317 PT

-343 LRLAQA
+343 LRLAQT
-349 EVSAA
+349 EVTAA

-365 YPKLVLSASGGVG
+365 YPKLVLSVSGGVG

-388 ADSVYALGSGL
+388 AESVYALGSGL

-405 AGRIRAHIAAADAR
+405 AGRIRAYIAAADAR
-419 LDQVAANYEKT
+419 LYQVAANYEKT

-441 FVAHRSATDSL
+441 FVAHRSAMHSL
-452 SRLTEA
+452 GQLTEA

-464 AYRLVDALY
+464 AYRLIDALY
-473 QRGANNYLAV
+473 QRGAGSYLAV

-497 AKAETAVS
+497 AKAETATR
-505 VAMASLYRAFGGGW
+505 VAVVSLYRAFGGGW
-519 TISSSDSGIDKA
+519 TIATSDSGTSRAVNDGIVKTP
-531 SIR
+531 

>member
-1 MNNRYLTPLA
+1 MNNRYVTLLT
-11 LLSLAS
+11 LLSLAWLS
-17 LIACTPTRV
+17 ACTPTRV
-26 SDQVA
+26 SNHVPID
-31 LNSPESWQHAPN
+31 SPSQWQHAPN
-43 AQTAETVD
+43 ASTADAAD

-78 KIATARIREA
+78 KIATARVREA

-101 SLDFSLSGGREKRID
+101 SLDFSISGGREKRID
-116 QIVGVP
+116 RIVGVP

-158 AAAAQAEG
+158 ASAAQAEG
-166 SKEGLHA
+166 SREGLHA
-173 TQVGLLAQVATNYL
+173 AQVGLLAQVATNYL

-213 QAFIKAGLANEADLV
+213 QAFVNAGLANEADLA
-228 RQQTLL
+228 RQEMLL

-241 PGLTNVEQMLIHRLG
+241 PGLTNAEQNLIHRLG

-262 PENLGNRLAAVGPL
+262 PENLGHRLAAAPL
-276 PNEALNKLIPFMV
+276 PK
-289 RQAHHERNQPLAV
+289 Q
-302 RPEPFGDAQESLVEG
+302 
-317 PTQGSPRNLPT
+317 TPT
-328 MPNLLPADLLAQRPD
+328 MPNLLPANLLAQRPD
-343 LRLAQA
+343 LRLAQT

-354 AASLGSARADL
+354 AAGLGSARADL

-378 ALAVGGFPSL
+378 ALTVGGFPSL

-419 LDQVAANYEKT
+419 LEQVAANYEKI

-441 FVAHRSATDSL
+441 FVAHRSATDSFG
-452 SRLTEA
+452 RLTEA
-458 EASAEK
+458 EASADK
-464 AYRLVDALY
+464 AIRLVDALY
-473 QRGANNYLAV
+473 RRGAGEYLAV

-489 KLAVSDER
+489 KLAVSEER

-505 VAMASLYRAFGGGW
+505 VAVVSLYRAFGGGW
-519 TISSSDSGIDKA
+519 TIASSDSGIDKA
-531 SIR
+531 AIR

>member
-1 MNNRYLTPLA
+1 MNSRYLTPLTI
-11 LLSLAS
+11 LSLAWLS
-17 LIACTPTRV
+17 ACTPTRV
-26 SDQVA
+26 GDQVA
-31 LNSPESWQHAPN
+31 LNSPATWQHAPN
-43 AQTAETVD
+43 AQTAETAD

-78 KIATARIREA
+78 KIATTRVREA

-101 SLDFSLSGGREKRID
+101 SLDFSVSGGREKRID
-116 QIVGVP
+116 RIVGVP

-166 SKEGLHA
+166 SQEGLHA
-173 TQVGLLAQVATNYL
+173 AQVGLLAQVATNYL

-198 LQNNIALQRERLRTL
+198 LQKNIDLQRERLRTL
-213 QAFIKAGLANEADLV
+213 QVFLKAGLANEADMA
-228 RQQTLL
+228 RQQMLL
-234 QGTEATL
+234 QSTEATL
-241 PGLTNVEQMLIHRLG
+241 PLLVNTEKKLTHRLG

-262 PENLGNRLAAVGPL
+262 PESLEHRLAVAGPL
-276 PNEALNKLIPFMV
+276 PVATPSIP
-289 RQAHHERNQPLAV
+289 
-302 RPEPFGDAQESLVEG
+302 D
-317 PTQGSPRNLPT
+317 
-328 MPNLLPADLLAQRPD
+328 LLPSDLLAQRPD
-343 LRLAQA
+343 LRLAQT

-365 YPKLVLSASGGVG
+365 YPKLVLSASGGLG
-378 ALAVGGFPSL
+378 ALAAGGFPSL
-388 ADSVYALGSGL
+388 AETVYTLGSGL

-419 LDQVAANYEKT
+419 LDQVAANYELT

-441 FVAHRSATDSL
+441 FVAHRSATDSFGQ
-452 SRLTEA
+452 LTQA
-458 EASAEK
+458 EDSAEK

-473 QRGANNYLAV
+473 QRGAGNYLAV

-505 VAMASLYRAFGGGW
+505 VAMVSLYRAFGGGW

>member
-1 MNNRYLTPLA
+1 MNSRYLTPLTIM
-11 LLSLAS
+11 SLAWLS
-17 LIACTPTRV
+17 ACTPTRV
-26 SDQVA
+26 SNQVSID
-31 LNSPESWQHAPN
+31 SPAQWQHAAN
-43 AQTAETVD
+43 AQSAETAD

-78 KIATARIREA
+78 KIATARVREA
-88 NAMVTVAEAALYP
+88 NAMVTGAEAALYP

-116 QIVGVP
+116 RIVGVP

-166 SKEGLHA
+166 SQEGLHA
-173 TQVGLLAQVATNYL
+173 AQVGLLAQVATNYL

-198 LQNNIALQRERLRTL
+198 LQRNIELQRERLRTL
-213 QAFIKAGLANEADLV
+213 QVFLKAGLANEADMV

-234 QGTEATL
+234 QSTEATL
-241 PGLTNVEQMLIHRLG
+241 PVLTNAEQNLIHRLG

-262 PENLGNRLAAVGPL
+262 PENLENRLAGVGPL
-276 PNEALNKLIPFMV
+276 PKA
-289 RQAHHERNQPLAV
+289 
-302 RPEPFGDAQESLVEG
+302 
-317 PTQGSPRNLPT
+317 TPT
-328 MPNLLPADLLAQRPD
+328 MPNLLPSDLLVQRPD
-343 LRLAQA
+343 LRLAQS

-365 YPKLVLSASGGVG
+365 YPKLVVSASGGVG

-388 ADSVYALGSGL
+388 AESVYALGSGL

-419 LDQVAANYEKT
+419 LDQVAANYELT

-441 FVAHRSATDSL
+441 FVAHRSARDRFSQ
-452 SRLTEA
+452 LTEA
-458 EASAEK
+458 EGSAEK
-464 AYRLVDALY
+464 AYRLVDAMY
-473 QRGANNYLAV
+473 QRGAGDYLVV

-505 VAMASLYRAFGGGW
+505 VAMVSLYRAFGGGW
-519 TISSSDSGIDKA
+519 TIHSGIDKA